1 MKKVLLTATVQSHI
15 CQFHKPLAAL
25 LHENGY
31 EIHVAARNNLA
42 EKNGL
47 KLDFVDKVYDIPFA
61 RSPKSPDN
69 FKAYKQLKTIIDSE
83 YYDVIHCNTPMGGFV
98 TRLAARR
105 ARKKGTAVIYTAHGF
120 HFYKGSSKAS
130 WTVIYPIEKAFAR
143 MTDKLVTIN
152 REDYALARERFKTD
166 VYYIHGVGVNEKR
179 YVPAAEGEKTELRK
193 KHGFRDEQKIML
205 IIGELLPNKNQQMA
219 IRMMQKVIEVY
230 PDAVLLIAGN
240 GPERDN
246 LENLVNELNL
256 SDNVKLIG
264 YCTNLEEY
272 QKMIDLSVACSKRE
286 GLPLNIVESM
296 LAENPIV
303 ATKNRGHC
311 ELIEHGI
318 TGYLVDVDDT
328 DSMAEYVLKLLA
340 DTEQMNKMKKNCREF
355 ALQYGFEAVTQEL
368 KKVYGIE

>member
-47 KLDFVDKVYDIPFA
+47 KLDFVDKAYDIPFA

-69 FKAYKQLKTIIDSE
+69 LKAYKQLKKIIDSE
-83 YYDVIHCNTPMGGFV
+83 NYDVIHCNTPMGGFV

-105 ARKKGTAVIYTAHGF
+105 ARKKGTTVIYTAHGF

-130 WTVIYPIEKAFAR
+130 WTVIYPIEKTFAR
-143 MTDKLVTIN
+143 LTDKLVTIN

-179 YVPAAEGEKTELRK
+179 YVPAAEGEKSELRK
-193 KHGFRDEQKIML
+193 KHGFNEEQKIML

-240 GPERDN
+240 GPEREN
-246 LENLVNELNL
+246 LENLINELNL
-256 SDNVKLIG
+256 SDNVKMIG

-311 ELIEHGI
+311 ELIEHGV

-328 DSMAEYVLKLLA
+328 DSMADYVLKLLA
-340 DTEQMNKMKKNCREF
+340 DTELMHKMKKNCRQF

>member
-25 LHENGY
+25 LRENGY

-69 FKAYKQLKTIIDSE
+69 IKAYKQLKKIIDSDH
-83 YYDVIHCNTPMGGFV
+83 YDVIHCNTPMGGFV
-98 TRLAARR
+98 TRLAARKT
-105 ARKKGTAVIYTAHGF
+105 RKQGTEVIYTAHGF

-130 WTVIYPIEKAFAR
+130 WTVIYPIEKAFAKLA
-143 MTDKLVTIN
+143 DKLVTIN
-152 REDYALARERFKTD
+152 REDYALAKEKFNTN
-166 VYYIHGVGVNEKR
+166 VYYIHGVGVNEER
-179 YVPAAEGEKTELRK
+179 YVPATEREKSELRK
-193 KHGFRDEQKIML
+193 KHGFLDEQKILM
-205 IIGELLPNKNQQMA
+205 IIGELLPNKNQRMA
-219 IRMMQKVIEVY
+219 VRMMKKLTEVY

-240 GPERDN
+240 GPEKEN
-246 LENLVNELNL
+246 LERLISELEL
-256 SDNVKLIG
+256 ADNVRMLG

-296 LAENPIV
+296 LAENPVV

-311 ELIEHGI
+311 ELIEHGV
-318 TGYLVDVDDT
+318 TGYLVDINDF
-328 DSMAEYVLKLLA
+328 DSMARYVLQLL
-340 DTEQMNKMKKNCREF
+340 DNREELGKMKKNCREF
-355 ALQYGFEAVTQEL
+355 ALQYGFRQVTEEL
-368 KKVYGIE
+368 KKVYGIK